1 MGLNGPSQNY
11 AAPER
16 SGVAVPLVPKKGCRG
31 FFNFNEWVEAVA
43 FALAAVVILFGF
55 VFKIV
60 MVDGDSMLPT
70 LHTGDRVIVSHLF
83 YEPEQGD
90 IVVITKDTIHK
101 KPLIKRVIA
110 TEGQTIN
117 IDFESGTVQVDGR
130 VLSEPYIK
138 EMTHLKGIYGFQ
150 YPVTVP
156 ENCVF
161 VMGDNR
167 NDSSDSRDLGFIRED
182 QILGEAVFRIFP
194 LPDIGALD

>member
-1 MGLNGPSQNY
+1 MDRPSQNY
-11 AAPER
+11 AAPEQ
-16 SGVAVPLVPKKGCRG
+16 SGVAVPLAPTKGGRG
-31 FFNFNEWVEAVA
+31 FFNINEWVEAIA

-70 LHTGDRVIVSHLF
+70 LHTSDRVIVSHLF
-83 YEPEQGD
+83 YEPQQGD
-90 IVVITKDTIHK
+90 IVVITKNNIHK

-110 TEGQTIN
+110 TEGQTVN
-117 IDFESGTVQVDGR
+117 IDFESGTVQVDGQ
-130 VLSEPYIK
+130 VLSEPYIM
-138 EMTHLKGIYGFQ
+138 ELTHLKGIYGFE

-167 NDSSDSRDLGFIRED
+167 NDSSDSRDLGFIPED
-182 QILGEAVFRIFP
+182 QILGEAIFRIFP
-194 LPDIGALD
+194 FTDIGALD